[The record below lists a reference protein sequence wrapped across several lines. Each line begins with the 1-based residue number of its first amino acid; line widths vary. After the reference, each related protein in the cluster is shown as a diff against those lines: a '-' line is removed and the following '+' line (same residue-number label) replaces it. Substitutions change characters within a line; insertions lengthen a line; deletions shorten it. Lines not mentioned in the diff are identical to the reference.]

1 MIKVDQYQITNTITP
16 LIQADNTFISNSKS
30 SVFRNKNVE
39 VTSAYRKKNELNF
52 SIDLITRM

>member
-1 MIKVDQYQITNTITP
+1 MIKVDQYQITNAITP
-16 LIQADNTFISNSKS
+16 LIQAANTLISNSKS